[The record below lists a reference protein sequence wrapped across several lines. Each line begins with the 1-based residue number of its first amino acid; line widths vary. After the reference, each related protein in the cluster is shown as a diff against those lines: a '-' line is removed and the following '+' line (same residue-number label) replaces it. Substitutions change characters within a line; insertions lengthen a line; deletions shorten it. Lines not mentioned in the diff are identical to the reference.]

1 MIQVSPNNLS
11 ATSNS
16 AVYLRV
22 LASFSSLVIICVV
35 LFLAAR
41 LATWAAYPRPEGI
54 ANNNDLWRALWTG
67 FRFDLAVLIRANF
80 LGLLLSICCIPLP
93 AIASHLAWL
102 LNRYLGG
109 SILLIAV
116 FVSMINFSYIGFFNR
131 PIDSFAYNGL
141 NYGAA
146 AIWPTVISMDP
157 FGLRFL
163 IGLSLCALMLWSYQK
178 VGEKIIEFISFV
190 EVSKIHFFTLAI
202 LLPLIL
208 LMLLGRGTV
217 STFPLSQRHLI
228 VSSETAV
235 NNIVPN
241 GIVAL
246 YYGYKE
252 FRLSNIIAPA
262 LDSEGRQLFAAFYAE
277 APSDQALFPQFFT
290 RTPRSIFLEENPPN
304 VVVNLIESMG
314 NALLLPAFNQGVDLA
329 GQMRQHLEEDY
340 YFTRFLPAHDD
351 TQKSLMSLLVNT
363 EYSAISY
370 SSHQHVPLQTSV
382 ATVFKKAGYR
392 TVFVYSG
399 FEGLSNRSDYLK
411 TQGFDQFVGAH
422 QLRELYPAMESS
434 VWGGEDKFVF
444 EEVIKQL
451 LAKNAEDKPLFIV
464 TLTVT
469 NHPPYQLPKHHN
481 LTLSPPVDS
490 LLARLQDLPRES
502 LDTFQYTNDQLGQ
515 FISEVKNSRLKSN
528 TIVAA
533 TGDHAIRGM
542 SYDAAER
549 LHELS
554 VPFYLYLPQDYR
566 PDVEPYLNQ
575 IASHKDLMPTLYN
588 AALSNAHY
596 PNLGR
601 NLLVPNENDKYHT
614 FAYHAE
620 YLVVGETAYSKSGQ
634 GREVTP
640 EFMLGP
646 KVINAE
652 SPPDS
657 SQVYSQTIDWLTR
670 FQLTNEPM
678 D

>member
-22 LASFSSLVIICVV
+22 LASLTSLVIICAV
-35 LFLAAR
+35 LFLAVR
-41 LATWAAYPRPEGI
+41 LATWAAYPRPEDI
-54 ANNNDLWRALWTG
+54 ANNDDLWRALWTG
-67 FRFDLAVLIRANF
+67 FRFDLAIVIRANL
-80 LGLLLSICCIPLP
+80 LGLLISICCIPLP
-93 AIASHLAWL
+93 PIASHLAWL
-102 LNRYLGG
+102 FNRYLGG
-109 SILLIAV
+109 LILLIAV
-116 FVSMINFSYIGFFNR
+116 FISIVNFSYIGFFNR
-131 PIDSFAYNGL
+131 PIDSVAYTGL

-157 FGLRFL
+157 FGTRLL
-163 IGLSLCALMLWSYQK
+163 TVLSVSALMLWIYRK
-178 VGEKIIEFISFV
+178 VGERIIRLVRFV
-190 EVSKIHFFTLAI
+190 EVRKIRFFTLTVV
-202 LLPLIL
+202 LPLML

-252 FRLSNIIAPA
+252 FEQSKIITPA
-262 LDSEGRQLFAAFYAE
+262 LDPEGRELFTLFYGKP
-277 APSDQALFPQFFT
+277 PSDQPLFPQFFT
-290 RTPRSIFLEENPPN
+290 QTPRSTFLEKNPPN
-304 VVVNLIESMG
+304 VVFNLIESMG
-314 NALLLPAFNQGVDLA
+314 NALLLPAFNKGPDLA
-329 GQMRQHLEEDY
+329 GQMRQHLNEDY

-351 TQKSLMSLLVNT
+351 TQKSLMSLMVNT
-363 EYSAISY
+363 EYSTISY
-370 SSHQHVPLQTSV
+370 SRHQHIPLKTSV
-382 ATVFKKAGYR
+382 ANVFKKAGYR
-392 TVFVYSG
+392 TVFVYAG
-399 FEGLSNRSDYLK
+399 LEGLSNRSDYLK

-422 QLRELYPAMESS
+422 QLRALYPEMESS

-444 EEVIKQL
+444 EEVVKQL
-451 LAKNAEDKPLFIV
+451 LAKNVENKPLFIV

-469 NHPPYQLPKHHN
+469 NHPPYQLPKHHQ
-481 LTLSPPVDS
+481 LTLSPPADS
-490 LLARLQDLPRES
+490 LKARLQDLPKGS
-502 LDTFQYTNDQLGQ
+502 LDTYRYTNDQLGQ
-515 FISEVKNSRLKSN
+515 FISAVKNSRLKNN

-542 SYDAAER
+542 SYKGAER

-554 VPFYLYLPQDYR
+554 VPFYLYLPQDYK
-566 PDVEPYLNQ
+566 PDVGPNLNQ
-575 IASHKDLMPTLYN
+575 VASHKDLMPTLYN
-588 AALSNAHY
+588 AALSNARY

-601 NLLVPNENDKYHT
+601 DLLAPKGNDKYHT

-620 YLVVGETAYSKSGQ
+620 YLVVGETAYTQGGQ

-646 KVINAE
+646 KVLNADNP
-652 SPPDS
+652 SDIS
-657 SQVYSQTIDWLTR
+657 RGYSQMIDWLTR
-670 FQLTNEPM
+670 FQLTNRPI